1 MSALTQGDFS
11 LYLQPQIDLRTG
23 RLAGAEALIRW
34 NRQDGEL
41 MLPSEFIPL
50 AEEVGGI
57 EALGEWVITESM
69 EILSTWQK
77 QNIGVPISLNVSG
90 VQIANL
96 GYVELLERMLL
107 EYQLDPHMLHLEV
120 TETAY
125 ISNITQAAEMLA
137 RLRKIGIKIALDDF
151 GMGYAGLNYLQHLP
165 VDIIKI
171 DKNFVD
177 QIPHDDALVR
187 IVASIAEVLAL
198 DVVAEGVESYT
209 QCEWLLKHG
218 IYYAQGYWF
227 SPALPQDEFERKYF
241 LI

>member
-1 MSALTQGDFS
+1 
-11 LYLQPQIDLRTG
+11 
-23 RLAGAEALIRW
+23 
-34 NRQDGEL
+34 

-177 QIPHDDALVR
+177 QILMMM
-187 IVASIAEVLAL
+187 LL
-198 DVVAEGVESYT
+198 
-209 QCEWLLKHG
+209 CELSRPLRR
-218 IYYAQGYWF
+218 F
-227 SPALPQDEFERKYF
+227 SL
-241 LI
+241 